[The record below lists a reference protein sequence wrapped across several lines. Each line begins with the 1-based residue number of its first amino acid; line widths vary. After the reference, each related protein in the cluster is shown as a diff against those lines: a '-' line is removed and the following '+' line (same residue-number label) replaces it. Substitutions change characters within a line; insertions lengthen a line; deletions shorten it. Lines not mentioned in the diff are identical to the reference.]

1 MRVLRNYIIQECV
14 VPFFL
19 ALGVLTCVFLLGN
32 LIQLANLVINKGVSL
47 SVIGQVFLLYVPVLL
62 GYTLPLACLIGI
74 TLAFSRLSSDNE
86 IIAIRAS
93 GIYLMKLLAPLL
105 AIGLVFSLLLFVL
118 LDRVI
123 PYAYHQQRVLLKSL
137 GSKNPTALLEP
148 GVFITS
154 FEKQILFIHKIEDNQ
169 FSNITIYQPQPNN
182 KPTRTIVAKR
192 GEFSPVPGK
201 DQIILKLIDGTSD
214 EPDLQNA
221 NNFYKLNFKTF
232 FMTLDLSAENKKE
245 VVKKPK
251 GMTLRELASEHAR
264 LEKLLVKTIPY
275 ETEYWRKITWA
286 FSPLIFIA
294 LGFPVA
300 IITNK
305 RDKRAKN
312 VFIVIALAVTYYLL
326 SLGCEALSLQ
336 EIVPAYLIMWA
347 PNAVGFIAAFIFNFR
362 LLRM

>member
-1 MRVLRNYIIQECV
+1 MRILRNYILSECV
-14 VPFFL
+14 LPFFL

-32 LIQLANLVINKGVSL
+32 LIQLVNLVINKGVSL
-47 SVIGQVFLLYVPVLL
+47 AVIGKVFLLSVPLLL
-62 GYTLPLACLIGI
+62 GYTLPLACLVGI
-74 TLAFSRLSSDNE
+74 TLAFSRLSADNE

-93 GIYLMKLLAPLL
+93 GIYLLKLLMPLL
-105 AIGLVFSLLLFVL
+105 AVGIVFSFFLFIL
-118 LDRVI
+118 TDRII
-123 PYAYHQQRVLLKSL
+123 PYAYHEQRVMLKTL
-137 GSKNPTALLEP
+137 GSRNPTALLEP

-154 FEKQILFIHKIEDNQ
+154 FEKQILFIHRIDDNK
-169 FSNITIYQPQPNN
+169 FFNITIYQPQANG
-182 KPTRTIVAKR
+182 KPTRTITAKR

-214 EPDLQNA
+214 EPDLQNP
-221 NNFYKLNFKTF
+221 NNFYKLNFQTF

-245 VVKKPK
+245 ITKKPK
-251 GMTLRELASEHAR
+251 GMSLSQIVKERQR
-264 LEKLLVKTIPY
+264 LEKLLVKTSAF

-286 FSPLIFIA
+286 FSPLIFILLA
-294 LGFPVA
+294 FPVS

-312 VFIVIALAVTYYLL
+312 VFIVILLAVTYYLF

-336 EIVPAYLIMWA
+336 EVAPAGIILWVPNLI
-347 PNAVGFIAAFIFNFR
+347 GFIAAVIFNFR

>member
-1 MRVLRNYIIQECV
+1 MRVLRNYILHECV

-47 SVIGQVFLLYVPVLL
+47 GVIGKVFLLYVPVLL
-62 GYTLPLACLIGI
+62 GYTLPLACLVGI

-93 GIYLMKLLAPLL
+93 GIYLFRLLAPLL
-105 AIGLVFSLLLFVL
+105 AVGMVFSLFLFLL

-123 PYAYHQQRVLLKSL
+123 PYAYHEQRVLLKSL
-137 GSKNPTALLEP
+137 GTKNPTALLEP
-148 GVFITS
+148 GVFITA
-154 FEKQILFIHKIEDNQ
+154 FDKQILFIHKIEDNK

-192 GEFSPVPGK
+192 GEFSTVPGK
-201 DQIILKLIDGTSD
+201 DQIILKLMNGTSD
-214 EPDLQNA
+214 EPDLKDA
-221 NNFYKLNFKTF
+221 NNFYKLNFQTF
-232 FMTLDLSAENKKE
+232 FMTLDLSAENKKQ
-245 VVKKPK
+245 VTKKPK
-251 GMTLRELASEHAR
+251 GMSLRELVSEQAR
-264 LEKLLVKTIPY
+264 LEQLLVKTIPY

-294 LGFPVA
+294 LAFPVA

-336 EIVPAYLIMWA
+336 EVVPAYLILWV
-347 PNAVGFIAAFIFNFR
+347 PNVVGALAAFMFNFR

>member
-1 MRVLRNYIIQECV
+1 MRILRNYILRECV
-14 VPFFL
+14 LPFFL
-19 ALGVLTCVFLLGN
+19 ALGVLTSIFLLGN

-47 SVIGQVFLLYVPVLL
+47 VVIGKVFLLSVPLLL

-74 TLAFSRLSSDNE
+74 TLAFSRLSADNE

-93 GIYLMKLLAPLL
+93 GIYLLKLLTPLL
-105 AIGLVFSLLLFVL
+105 AIGLVFSLFLFIL
-118 LDRVI
+118 NDRVI
-123 PYAYHQQRVLLKSL
+123 PYAYQEQRVTIKTL
-137 GSKNPTALLEP
+137 GIRNPTALLEP

-154 FEKQILFIHKIEDNQ
+154 FEKQILFIHRIEDNKL
-169 FSNITIYQPQPNN
+169 FNITIYQPQANG
-182 KPTRTIVAKR
+182 KPTRTITAKS

-201 DQIILKLIDGTSD
+201 DQVILKLVDGTSD
-214 EPDLQNA
+214 EPDLENA

-232 FMTLDLSAENKKE
+232 FMTLDLSQESKKT
-245 VVKKPK
+245 VAKKPK
-251 GMTLRELASEHAR
+251 GMTLKEITEERNR
-264 LEKLLVKTIPY
+264 LEKLLVKTSSL

-312 VFIVIALAVTYYLL
+312 VFIVIGLAVSYYLL
-326 SLGCEALSLQ
+326 SLAAEALSLEQ
-336 EIVPAYLIMWA
+336 VAPAAVILWA
-347 PNAVGFIAAFIFNFR
+347 PNFLAFIAAFILNFR

>member
-1 MRVLRNYIIQECV
+1 MRVLRNYILQECIL
-14 VPFFL
+14 PFFL

-47 SVIGQVFLLYVPVLL
+47 AVIGKVFLLSIPLLL
-62 GYTLPLACLIGI
+62 GYTLPLACLVGI

-93 GIYLMKLLAPLL
+93 GIYLFKLLVPLL
-105 AIGLVFSLLLFVL
+105 TLGMIFSLFLFIL
-118 LDRVI
+118 SDRII
-123 PYAYHQQRVLLKSL
+123 PYAYHEQRVMLKTL
-137 GSKNPTALLEP
+137 GSRNPTALLDS

-154 FEKQILFIHKIEDNQ
+154 FEKQILFIHRIEDNK
-169 FSNITIYQPQPNN
+169 FFNITIWQPQPNG
-182 KPTRTIVAKR
+182 KPTRTIVAKS

-201 DQIILKLIDGTSD
+201 DQVILKLIDGTSD
-214 EPDLQNA
+214 EPDLDNP

-232 FMTLDLSAENKKE
+232 FMTLDISEENKKE

-251 GMTLRELASEHAR
+251 GMSLTELVKEQER
-264 LEKLLVKTIPY
+264 LEKLLVNTTPL

-294 LGFPVA
+294 LGFPVS

-312 VFIVIALAVTYYLL
+312 VFIVIFLALTYYLL

-336 EIVPAYLIMWA
+336 QVAPPNIIMWV
-347 PNAVGFIAAFIFNFR
+347 PNIIGFSAAFIFNFR

>member
-1 MRVLRNYIIQECV
+1 MRVLRNYILFECI

-19 ALGVLTCVFLLGN
+19 ALGVLTSVFLLGN

-47 SVIGQVFLLYVPVLL
+47 SIIGKVFLMSVPLLL
-62 GYTLPLACLIGI
+62 GYTLPLACLVGI

-93 GIYLMKLLAPLL
+93 GIYLLKLLLPLL
-105 AIGLVFSLLLFVL
+105 FIGIIFSLFLFIL
-118 LDRVI
+118 SDRII
-123 PYAYHQQRVLLKSL
+123 PYSYHQQRVMLKTL
-137 GSKNPTALLEP
+137 GSRNPTALLEP
-148 GVFITS
+148 GVFIKS
-154 FEKQILFIHKIEDNQ
+154 FEKQILFIHRIDDNKLY
-169 FSNITIYQPQPNN
+169 NVTIYQPQPND
-182 KPTRTIVAKR
+182 KPTRTITAKQ

-214 EPDLQNA
+214 EPDLQNP
-221 NNFYKLNFKTF
+221 NNFYKLSFQTF
-232 FMTLDLSAENKKE
+232 FMTLDLSAESKRE
-245 VVKKPK
+245 IGKKPK
-251 GMTLRELASEHAR
+251 GMSLSEIATEHAR
-264 LEKLLVKTIPY
+264 LEKLLVKTAPL
-275 ETEYWRKITWA
+275 ETEYWRKITWS

-294 LGFPVA
+294 LGFPVS

-312 VFIVIALAVTYYLL
+312 VFIVILLAMTYYLL

-336 EIVPAYLIMWA
+336 QVAPANLIMWV
-347 PNAVGFIAAFIFNFR
+347 PNIIGFTAAFLLNYR